1 MLFESNNTL
10 GEEHVKMLVERCR
23 QMELNEENPVLNY
36 LRLRLVY
43 GLKTDTDN
51 DIVFSM
57 LTDSEIE
64 RFPFKK
70 WY

>member
-1 MLFESNNTL
+1 
-10 GEEHVKMLVERCR
+10 
-23 QMELNEENPVLNY
+23 MELNEENPVLNY

-51 DIVFSM
+51 DIVFSV